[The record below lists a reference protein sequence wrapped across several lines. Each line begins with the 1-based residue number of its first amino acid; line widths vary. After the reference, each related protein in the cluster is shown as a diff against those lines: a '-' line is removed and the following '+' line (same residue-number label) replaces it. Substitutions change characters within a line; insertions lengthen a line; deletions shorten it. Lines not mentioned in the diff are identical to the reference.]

1 MAKCATMPTLETW
14 YGEISFADLYKQL
27 RGEPKLLTRLT
38 EAVERAP
45 QHTAEHVFQKLT
57 STSDGALRIVD
68 HPPLLY
74 HPPNDSVVTEAASFL
89 KRYRASL
96 RDEYRALLARFD
108 LVDFAIKVVGVG
120 SVGTRCYIVLMLGPH
135 GDPLFLQVKEA
146 RTSVLEQFGGPSP
159 WRNQGHRVVSGQRM
173 MQGVSD
179 IFLGWSRGPDGRDY
193 YVRQLRDMKLAAD
206 LTAFDA
212 ETLVLYARLCGR
224 TLARAHAKGGEAPR
238 IAGYLGTSSTFDD
251 AITRYA
257 LAYADQ
263 VECDY
268 QAFQAA
274 ARNGRIP
281 VQSAPL

>member
-1 MAKCATMPTLETW
+1 
-14 YGEISFADLYKQL
+14 
-27 RGEPKLLTRLT
+27 
-38 EAVERAP
+38 
-45 QHTAEHVFQKLT
+45 
-57 STSDGALRIVD
+57 
-68 HPPLLY
+68 LLY

-120 SVGTRCYIVLMLGPH
+120 SVGTPCYIVLMLGPH